1 MECPARKPNRLSS
14 YDYSTPGA
22 YFLTLCTKNKQC
34 ILGSVVGASI
44 ARPATVALSAMGK
57 IVEKAILQIPA
68 HYPAVTVDQYV
79 VMPNHVHLLLQIHTG
94 ESGRPMVA
102 PTVSRIMQQMKGAV
116 TKQIGQSVWQKL
128 YHDHVIRGE
137 KDYLKIW
144 QYIDS
149 NPAKWQDDCFYVP
162 DA

>member
-1 MECPARKPNRLSS
+1 MECPARKPNRLSQ

-22 YFLTLCTKNKQC
+22 YFITICTKDKRC

-44 ARPATVALSAMGK
+44 ARPETVTLSAMGR

-79 VMPNHVHLLLQIHTG
+79 VMPNHVHLLLQIHTD

-116 TKQIGQSVWQKL
+116 TKQIGQSIWQKL

-137 KDYLKIW
+137 NDYLKIW
-144 QYIDS
+144 QYIQS
-149 NPAKWQDDCFYVP
+149 NPAKWQDDCFFVP

>member
-1 MECPARKPNRLSS
+1 
-14 YDYSTPGA
+14 
-22 YFLTLCTKNKQC
+22 
-34 ILGSVVGASI
+34 
-44 ARPATVALSAMGK
+44 
-57 IVEKAILQIPA
+57 
-68 HYPAVTVDQYV
+68 
-79 VMPNHVHLLLQIHTG
+79 
-94 ESGRPMVA
+94 MVA

-116 TKQIGQSVWQKL
+116 TKQIGQSVWHKL

-149 NPAKWQDDCFYVP
+149 NPAKWQDDCFYIP

>member
-128 YHDHVIRGE
+128 YHDHVIRSWTQYQKIGE
-137 KDYLKIW
+137 
-144 QYIDS
+144 YIQN
-149 NPAKWQDDCFYVP
+149 NPIRWEKDCFYVE
-162 DA
+162 

>member
-1 MECPARKPNRLSS
+1 MERPARKPNRLPS

-22 YFLTLCTKNKQC
+22 YFLTLCTKDKQC

-44 ARPATVALSAMGK
+44 ARPGKVALSAMGE
-57 IVEKAILQIPA
+57 IVEKAILQIPM
-68 HYPAVTVDQYV
+68 HYPAVSVDRYV
-79 VMPNHVHLLLQIHTG
+79 VMPNHVHLLLQIHTD

-102 PTVSRIMQQMKGAV
+102 PTVSRIMQQMKGTV
-116 TKQIGQSVWQKL
+116 TKQIGQSIWQKL